1 MYADFRQD
9 GWPLCPLCKADALHS
24 VYESIQWPIQGEKP
38 TVAQCMRDVMRCEA
52 CGWASN
58 SPLRNTMLGH
68 PYIVKSDVWPP
79 RMVLPNDPT
88 NKSGSIEIHG
98 ISFQPVYS
106 AYWDTLVVPIPLGPQ
121 IADADLFV

>member
-9 GWPLCPLCKADALHS
+9 GWPLCPFCKEDELYSVLMLKCTSDADR
-24 VYESIQWPIQGEKP
+24 P
-38 TVAQCMRDVMRCEA
+38 TILQCMRNVMRCYR
-52 CGWASN
+52 CSWASD

-88 NKSGSIEIHG
+88 NKSGHIEIHG
-98 ISFQPVYS
+98 ISFQPEYS

-121 IADADLFV
+121 VADADLFA